1 MTSPAPRVNE
11 DDVHYTVLV
20 RLPFPRGD
28 FVDPPSVSGIG
39 YHYAGHG

>member
-1 MTSPAPRVNE
+1 MASPSALVNE

-28 FVDPPSVSGIG
+28 FVDPPAVSCIG
-39 YHYAGHG
+39 SIQSRHG